1 MTPLCRRTLKKKV
14 YKHCKNYKVNFNKHY
29 SKKVLGLSIIFL
41 LTAQF
46 VSAHT
51 INYSLE
57 NAPVHQ
63 VAWYYFKLGFK
74 HIIPQ
79 GIDHVLFIIGIC
91 LINTKLR
98 SIIYQ
103 ATAFTVAHTVALSL
117 SMKNI
122 IVAPGPVIEPVI
134 ALSIVFVAIENI
146 VLNELKPWRIL
157 FVFMFGLIHGLG
169 FASSLNEIGLPPGK
183 FFSSI
188 LMFNVGVEICQ
199 VLIIALVFSL
209 IIFPLKNK
217 LWYRYR
223 VVYPVS
229 VAIALVSS
237 YWTIERL
244 MG

>member
-1 MTPLCRRTLKKKV
+1 MIRLWRRTLKRKV
-14 YKHCKNYKVNFNKHY
+14 QKHYKNYKVNSNQYYNK
-29 SKKVLGLSIIFL
+29 KALVLSVIFL
-41 LTAQF
+41 LIAQIAA
-46 VSAHT
+46 AHT

-63 VAWYYFKLGFK
+63 VAWYYFKLGFT

-79 GIDHVLFIIGIC
+79 GMDHVLFIIGIC

-146 VLNELKPWRIL
+146 ILNELKPWRIIL
-157 FVFMFGLIHGLG
+157 VFMFGLIHGLG

-183 FFSSI
+183 FFTSI
-188 LMFNVGVEICQ
+188 LMFNVGVEVCQ
-199 VLIIALVFSL
+199 VLIIALVFSF

-229 VAIALVSS
+229 VAIALISS

-244 MG
+244 VG

>member
-1 MTPLCRRTLKKKV
+1 MNSNNSSNKKRLLFSV
-14 YKHCKNYKVNFNKHY
+14 
-29 SKKVLGLSIIFL
+29 IFL
-41 LTAQF
+41 LIAQI

-57 NAPVHQ
+57 NAPVQ
-63 VAWYYFKLGFK
+63 AVAWFYFKLGFT
-74 HIIPQ
+74 HIVPQ

-91 LINTKLR
+91 LINTKLK

-103 ATAFTVAHTVALSL
+103 ASAFTVAHTIALAL

-122 IVAPGPVIEPVI
+122 IVAPSPLIEPII
-134 ALSIVFVAIENI
+134 ALSIVFVAVENI
-146 VLNELKPWRIL
+146 ILSELKPWRIIL
-157 FVFMFGLIHGLG
+157 VFLFGLIHGLG

-183 FFSSI
+183 FFTSI
-188 LMFNVGVEICQ
+188 LMFNVGVEVCQ
-199 VLIIALVFSL
+199 ILIIAFVFSL

-223 VVYPVS
+223 IVYPIS
-229 VAIALVSS
+229 IAIALVSS

-244 MG
+244 IG